1 MFVSDWMTHEVIT
14 VTPDDNISLAIKL
27 LKEKNIKHLPV
38 VKDGTKVVGILS
50 DRDIKDY
57 TPSKATTL
65 DIHELHYVLFNT
77 KVKEIMVKKVYTTT
91 PQTPIE
97 EAAMLMF
104 DKNIGCLPVVEK
116 DTLVGIISDR
126 DIFRV
131 LVDITGVR
139 NKGNRFYVKIRDKLG
154 ATKEVID
161 IVRDHGFTI
170 DSVLTTYEGVEKGYK
185 KVVVRTKGKEGNLKG
200 AVKAFELKYGN
211 FFFPY

>member
-1 MFVSDWMTHEVIT
+1 MFVSDWMTTT
-14 VTPDDNISLAIKL
+14 VFTVSPEDNITQAIKT

-38 VKDGTKVVGILS
+38 VKNDKKVVGILS

-91 PQTPIE
+91 PNTPIE
-97 EAAMLMF
+97 EAAMIMY
-104 DKNIGCLPVVEK
+104 DKNIGCLPVVENDK
-116 DTLVGIISDR
+116 LVGIISDR

-139 NKGNRFYVKIRDKLG
+139 HKGNRFYVKIKDTLG

-161 IVRDHGFTI
+161 IVREHGFTI

-185 KVVVRTKGKEGNLKG
+185 KVVVRTKGKEGDLKG
-200 AVKAFELKYGN
+200 ATKAFELKYGN

>member
-1 MFVSDWMTHEVIT
+1 MFVSDWINTKVFT
-14 VTPDDNISLAIKL
+14 VSPDDNISLAIKL

-38 VKDGTKVVGILS
+38 IKENRKVVGILS

-77 KVKEIMVKKVYTTT
+77 RVKEIMVKKVYTTT
-91 PQTPIE
+91 PRTPIE
-97 EAAMLMF
+97 EAAMVMF
-104 DKNIGCLPVVEK
+104 DRNIGCLPVVEK
-116 DTLVGIISDR
+116 DKLVGIISDR

-131 LVDITGVR
+131 LIDITGVR
-139 NKGNRFYVKIRDKLG
+139 HGGNRFYLTIADKLG

-161 IVRDHGFTI
+161 IVRTNGFII

-185 KVVVRTKGKEGNLKG
+185 KVVVRTKGKEGDLKG
-200 AVKAFELKYGN
+200 ATRAFESKYGN
-211 FFFPY
+211 FFFL

>member
-1 MFVSDWMTHEVIT
+1 MFVSDWMTTAVFT
-14 VTPDDNISLAIKL
+14 VSPEDTISTAIKL

-38 VKDGTKVVGILS
+38 VTEGKKVVGILS

-77 KVKEIMVKKVYTTT
+77 KVKEIMVKKVSTTT

-116 DTLVGIISDR
+116 DKLVGIISDR
-126 DIFRV
+126 DLFRV

-139 NKGNRFYVKIRDKLG
+139 NKGNRFYVKIKDKLG

-185 KVVVRTKGKEGNLKG
+185 KVVVRTKGKEGDLKG

>member
-1 MFVSDWMTHEVIT
+1 MFVSDWMNTKVFT
-14 VTPDDNISLAIKL
+14 VSPDDNISLAIKL

-38 VKDGTKVVGILS
+38 IKENRKVVGILS

-77 KVKEIMVKKVYTTT
+77 RVKEIMVKKVYTTT
-91 PQTPIE
+91 PRTPIE
-97 EAAMLMF
+97 EAAMVMF
-104 DKNIGCLPVVEK
+104 DRNIGCLPVVEK
-116 DTLVGIISDR
+116 DKLVGIISDR

-131 LVDITGVR
+131 LIDITGVR
-139 NKGNRFYVKIRDKLG
+139 HNGNRFYLTIADKLG

-161 IVRDHGFTI
+161 IVRTNGFII

-185 KVVVRTKGKEGNLKG
+185 KVVVRTKGKEGDLKG
-200 AVKAFELKYGN
+200 ATRAFESKYGN
-211 FFFPY
+211 FFFL

>member
-1 MFVSDWMTHEVIT
+1 MFVSDWMNTKVFT
-14 VTPDDNISLAIKL
+14 VSPDDNISLAIKF

-38 VKDGTKVVGILS
+38 IKENRKVVGILS

-91 PQTPIE
+91 PRTPIE
-97 EAAMLMF
+97 EAAMVMF
-104 DKNIGCLPVVEK
+104 DRNIGCLPVVEK
-116 DTLVGIISDR
+116 DKLVGIISDR

-131 LVDITGVR
+131 LIDITGVR
-139 NKGNRFYVKIRDKLG
+139 HGGNRFYLTIADKLG

-161 IVRDHGFTI
+161 IVRTNGFII

-185 KVVVRTKGKEGNLKG
+185 KVVVRTKGKEGDLKG
-200 AVKAFELKYGN
+200 ATRAFESKYGN
-211 FFFPY
+211 FFFL